1 MLDPQLKRGMI
12 DACVLSVLCRGESH
26 GYKIIKELSPCI
38 EVSESTLYPIL
49 RRLETGGMLN
59 VHSVEYNGRL
69 RKMYSIT
76 LRGKVHL
83 QEFLDS
89 RDEVI
94 GIYDFVRRQSDDQ
107 T

>member
-1 MLDPQLKRGMI
+1 MLDPQLKRGMM

-26 GYKIIKELSPCI
+26 GYKIIKDLSQCI

-59 VHSVEYNGRL
+59 VHSLEYNGRL
-69 RKMYSIT
+69 RKIYSVT
-76 LRGKVHL
+76 EKGRAHV

-89 RDEVI
+89 RDEVLE
-94 GIYDFVRRQSDDQ
+94 IYDFVRRQRDDEA
-107 T
+107 